1 MEKTFVQY
9 IGKFIGPREIKSI
22 EVAHDTTPLG
32 GLILEVFYEGSREM
46 ITEKALVIVV
56 TDTAIDFTSLQKKKM
71 PAIVAELMSV
81 LDEYDI
87 IAYEQDAVLRDMLSA
102 INERFNRANNF
113 LWTSDDSKYAPGSD
127 TMDHVKLSDARRI
140 VNSINGQQ

>member
-22 EVAHDTTPLG
+22 EVAEEKTPTGALV
-32 GLILEVFYEGSREM
+32 LEVFYEGSREL
-46 ITEKALVIVV
+46 ITEKTLNVVV
-56 TDTAIDFTSLQKKKM
+56 TDTAIDFTALQKKKM
-71 PAIVAELMSV
+71 PVIVAELMAV

-87 IAYEQDAVLRDMLSA
+87 IAYEQDAVLRDMLMA

-113 LWTSDDSKYAPGSD
+113 LWTNDDSKYTPGSD
-127 TMDHVKLSDARRI
+127 TLDHVKMSDARRI
-140 VNSINGQQ
+140 INGMNGQQ